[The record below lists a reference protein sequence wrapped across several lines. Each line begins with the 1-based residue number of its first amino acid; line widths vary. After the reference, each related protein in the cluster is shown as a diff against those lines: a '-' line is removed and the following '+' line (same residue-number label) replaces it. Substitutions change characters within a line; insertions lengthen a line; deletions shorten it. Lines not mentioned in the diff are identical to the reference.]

1 MVNYIFLTQHI
12 MLMRSPVTAGKTF
25 LLESAQRA
33 GAAQTPAQQQV
44 GCPQQAS
51 PLALSTTESCSEP

>member
-1 MVNYIFLTQHI
+1 MANYFFLTQHI
-12 MLMRSPVTAGKTF
+12 MLMRSLVTAGKTF
-25 LLESAQRA
+25 LSESAQRA

-51 PLALSTTESCSEP
+51 PLTLNTTKSCSEP